1 MVVTGDRDSLQLVS
15 DDVTVLYP
23 RKGVSELTRFTPE
36 AVVEKY
42 GLTPQQYPDFAALRG
57 DPSDNLPGIPG
68 VGEKTATKWIAEYGS
83 LQALVDHVDTVKGKV
98 GDALR
103 ANLSHVVLN
112 RELTDLVRDVPLA
125 QTPDT
130 LRMQPWDRDQI
141 HRLFDD
147 LEFRVLR
154 DRLFDTLASAD
165 PEVDE
170 GFDVRGGALE
180 PGELAAWLAEHS
192 AGSRFGMAV
201 VGTHLAFDG
210 DATALAIVAA
220 DGDGRYLDTADLTS
234 GRRGGARRRGWPMPA
249 VPKALHEAKLAMH
262 DLEGRGWTLRGVTSD
277 TALAAYLVRPGQR
290 SFALDDLSLRY
301 LKRELR
307 ADNPEQQQLSLLDD
321 SDGVDDQAVQTS
333 ILRASAVMDLADA
346 LDEEL
351 ARIDSASLLGEM
363 ELPVQRVLAEMETA
377 GIAVDLGQLSEL
389 QSEFADQ
396 IRDAAEAAYAVIG
409 KQINL
414 GSPKQLQ
421 VVLFDEL
428 EMPKTKR
435 TKTGYTTDADA
446 LQSLFDKTGHP
457 FLQHLLAHRDATRL
471 KVTVDG
477 LLNSV
482 ASDGRI
488 HTTFNQTIA
497 ATGRLSSTEPNLQN
511 IPIRTEAGRRIRDA
525 FVVGKGFAELM
536 TADYSQIEM
545 RIMAHLSKDEGLIEA
560 FNTGEDLH
568 SFVASRAF
576 SVPIDEV
583 TAELRRRVKAMSYG
597 LAYGLSA
604 YGLAAQLKISTEEAK
619 VQMEQYF
626 DRFGGVRDYLRDVVD
641 QARKDGYTSTVFGR
655 RRYLPEL
662 DSSNR
667 NVREAAERAALN
679 APIQGS
685 AADIIKVAMI
695 EVDKAIKDAGLTS
708 RMLLQVHD
716 ELLFEVAP
724 GERDQ
729 VESAGARQDG
739 RRLPAGR
746 AAGGVGR
753 IRPQLGLRG
762 ALERRTESSQGLQ
775 SRRAGPRSV
784 HGVGLLGQQR
794 VHPQVT
800 EAAVDAVPDEGQLH
814 HLGGEGLHGL
824 GRGFSAGPRRL
835 RYRCLAWADRAEP
848 GRLVG
853 CHQARRHHAGQLLGD
868 DALLLRRLATPSVI
882 ASPKTGII
890 QSTYTPKYA
899 PTPSSDEPFHSPVHD
914 HRADVAE
921 QQAAALARA
930 LRCCSANHTPM
941 PNNVVNSEWANG
953 PMISRIAAVSSESLT
968 VSPSG
973 DVEDV
978 LQPGEP
984 PPDQPG
990 VHQAVGQRIE
1000 LVAAPAGHHE
1010 QEEQPLGRLF
1020 CHRRAEHD
1028 RDRADR
1034 LRRARIDCGLDDELQ
1049 YRRDHDRHRCAPQEG
1064 QHQQPRRFGFPPVEP
1079 EIGQHDDR
1087 HGDAGQNEPD
1097 RRPDGVEG
1105 GQHDQ
1110 DQAGDG
1116 AQKDH
1121 HSKWRPDLADFLL
1134 NRRIRRNEL
1143 KWLLRRTGISHQS
1156 RVAGWAS
1163 PIGPG
1168 LSSVCTVE

>member
-1 MVVTGDRDSLQLVS
+1 MLLDGNSLAYRAFYALPAENFKTQGGLTTNAVYGFTAMLINLLRDEQPSHIAAAFDVSRQTFRVDKYPEYKAGRSATPDEFRGQIDITKEVLVALGITVLAEAGFEADDLIATLATQAEDEGYRVLVVTGDRDSLQLVS

-42 GLTPQQYPDFAALRG
+42 GLTPTQYPDFAALRG

-68 VGEKTATKWIAEYGS
+68 VGEKTASKWIIEYGS
-83 LQALVDHVDTVKGKV
+83 LQALVDNVDAVKGKV

-103 ANLSHVVLN
+103 ANLSSVVLN
-112 RELTDLVRDVPLA
+112 RELTDLVKDVPLA

-130 LRMQPWDRDQI
+130 LRMQPWDRDHI

-154 DRLFDTLASAD
+154 DRLFETLASAD
-165 PEVDE
+165 PEVDQ

-180 PGELAAWLAEHS
+180 SGELAGWLSAHS
-192 AGSRFGMAV
+192 DGNRFGMAV
-201 VGTHLAFDG
+201 VGTHLAFDA

-220 DGDGRYLDTADLTS
+220 DGDGRYLDTATLHPDDEAALAS
-234 GRRGGARRRGWPMPA
+234 WLADAGQ
-249 VPKALHEAKLAMH
+249 PKALHEAKLAMH
-262 DLEGRGWTLRGVTSD
+262 DIEGRGWKLAGVTSD

-321 SDGVDDQAVQTS
+321 SDGVDDQAVQTV

-351 ARIDSASLLGEM
+351 ARIDSSALLGNM
-363 ELPVQRVLAEMETA
+363 ELPVQRALAEMETA
-377 GIAVDLGQLSEL
+377 GIAVDLKLLAEL
-389 QSEFADQ
+389 QSEFANQ

-409 KQINL
+409 KQIYL

-511 IPIRTEAGRRIRDA
+511 IPIRTDAGRRIRDA
-525 FVVGKGFAELM
+525 FVVGKGSRGDFAELM

-545 RIMAHLSKDEGLIEA
+545 RIMAHLSQDEGVLEA

-583 TAELRRRVKAMSYG
+583 TPELRRRVKAMSYG

-626 DRFGGVRDYLRDVVD
+626 ARFGGVRDYLHEVVD
-641 QARKDGYTSTVFGR
+641 QARKDGYTSTVLGR

-662 DSSNR
+662 DSTNR
-667 NVREAAERAALN
+667 QVREAAERAALN

-695 EVDKAIKDAGLTS
+695 NVDKALKDAGLKS

-724 GERDQ
+724 GERDE
-729 VESAGARQDG
+729 VEN
-739 RRLPAGR
+739 
-746 AAGGVGR
+746 
-753 IRPQLGLRG
+753 
-762 ALERRTESSQGLQ
+762 
-775 SRRAGPRSV
+775 
-784 HGVGLLGQQR
+784 
-794 VHPQVT
+794 
-800 EAAVDAVPDEGQLH
+800 
-814 HLGGEGLHGL
+814 
-824 GRGFSAGPRRL
+824 
-835 RYRCLAWADRAEP
+835 
-848 GRLVG
+848 
-853 CHQARRHHAGQLLGD
+853 
-868 DALLLRRLATPSVI
+868 
-882 ASPKTGII
+882 
-890 QSTYTPKYA
+890 
-899 PTPSSDEPFHSPVHD
+899 
-914 HRADVAE
+914 
-921 QQAAALARA
+921 LAREQMGNA
-930 LRCCSANHTPM
+930 YPLDVPLEVSVGFGRSWDSAAH
-941 PNNVVNSEWANG
+941 
-953 PMISRIAAVSSESLT
+953 
-968 VSPSG
+968 
-973 DVEDV
+973 
-978 LQPGEP
+978 
-984 PPDQPG
+984 
-990 VHQAVGQRIE
+990 
-1000 LVAAPAGHHE
+1000 
-1010 QEEQPLGRLF
+1010 
-1020 CHRRAEHD
+1020 
-1028 RDRADR
+1028 
-1034 LRRARIDCGLDDELQ
+1034 
-1049 YRRDHDRHRCAPQEG
+1049 
-1064 QHQQPRRFGFPPVEP
+1064 
-1079 EIGQHDDR
+1079 
-1087 HGDAGQNEPD
+1087 
-1097 RRPDGVEG
+1097 
-1105 GQHDQ
+1105 
-1110 DQAGDG
+1110 
-1116 AQKDH
+1116 
-1121 HSKWRPDLADFLL
+1121 
-1134 NRRIRRNEL
+1134 
-1143 KWLLRRTGISHQS
+1143 
-1156 RVAGWAS
+1156 
-1163 PIGPG
+1163 
-1168 LSSVCTVE
+1168 

>member
-1 MVVTGDRDSLQLVS
+1 MLLDGNSLAYRAFYALPAENFKTQGGLTTNAVYGFTAMLINLLRDEQPSHIAAAFDVSRQTFRVDKYPEYKAGRSSTPDEFRGQIDITKEVLVALGITVLAEPGFEADDIIATLATQAEDDGYRVLVVSGDRDSLQLVS

-23 RKGVSELTRFTPE
+23 RKGVSELTRFTPD
-36 AVVEKY
+36 AVVDKY

-83 LQALVDHVDTVKGKV
+83 LQALVDNVDAVKGKV

-103 ANLSHVVLN
+103 ANLSSVVLN
-112 RELTDLVRDVPLA
+112 RELTDLVKDVPLP

-130 LRMQPWDRDQI
+130 LRMQPWDRDHI

-165 PEVDE
+165 PEVDQ

-180 PGELAAWLAEHS
+180 QGELAAWLAEHS
-192 AGSRFGMAV
+192 HGNRFGMAV
-201 VGTHLAFDG
+201 VGTHLAFDA

-220 DGDGRYLDTADLTS
+220 DGDGRYIDTAAMHPDDEAALGS
-234 GRRGGARRRGWPMPA
+234 WLADPGQ
-249 VPKALHEAKLAMH
+249 PKALHEAKLATH
-262 DLEGRGWTLRGVTSD
+262 DLEGRGWTLAGVTSD

-321 SDGVDDQAVQTS
+321 SLNEHGGVDDQAVQTV

-351 ARIDSASLLGEM
+351 ARIDSSALLGNM
-363 ELPVQRVLAEMETA
+363 ELPVQRALAEMETA
-377 GIAVDLGQLSEL
+377 GIAVDLDLLSEL
-389 QSEFADQ
+389 QSEFANL

-421 VVLFDEL
+421 VVLFEEL

-511 IPIRTEAGRRIRDA
+511 IPIRTDAGRRIRDA
-525 FVVGKGFAELM
+525 FVVGKGSQGDFAELM

-545 RIMAHLSKDEGLIEA
+545 RIMAHLSQDEGLIEA

-576 SVPIDEV
+576 NVPIDDV
-583 TAELRRRVKAMSYG
+583 TPELRRRVKAMSYG

-626 DRFGGVRDYLRDVVD
+626 ARFGGVRDYLHEVVD
-641 QARKDGYTSTVFGR
+641 QARKDGYTSTVLGR

-667 NVREAAERAALN
+667 QVREAAERAALN

-695 EVDKAIKDAGLTS
+695 NVDKALKDAGLKS

-716 ELLFEVAP
+716 ELLFEVAS
-724 GERDQ
+724 GERDE
-729 VESAGARQDG
+729 VEKLVREQMGNAYPLDVPLEVSVGFGRSWDSAA
-739 RRLPAGR
+739 
-746 AAGGVGR
+746 
-753 IRPQLGLRG
+753 
-762 ALERRTESSQGLQ
+762 
-775 SRRAGPRSV
+775 
-784 HGVGLLGQQR
+784 H
-794 VHPQVT
+794 
-800 EAAVDAVPDEGQLH
+800 
-814 HLGGEGLHGL
+814 
-824 GRGFSAGPRRL
+824 
-835 RYRCLAWADRAEP
+835 
-848 GRLVG
+848 
-853 CHQARRHHAGQLLGD
+853 
-868 DALLLRRLATPSVI
+868 
-882 ASPKTGII
+882 
-890 QSTYTPKYA
+890 
-899 PTPSSDEPFHSPVHD
+899 
-914 HRADVAE
+914 
-921 QQAAALARA
+921 
-930 LRCCSANHTPM
+930 
-941 PNNVVNSEWANG
+941 
-953 PMISRIAAVSSESLT
+953 
-968 VSPSG
+968 
-973 DVEDV
+973 
-978 LQPGEP
+978 
-984 PPDQPG
+984 
-990 VHQAVGQRIE
+990 
-1000 LVAAPAGHHE
+1000 
-1010 QEEQPLGRLF
+1010 
-1020 CHRRAEHD
+1020 
-1028 RDRADR
+1028 
-1034 LRRARIDCGLDDELQ
+1034 
-1049 YRRDHDRHRCAPQEG
+1049 
-1064 QHQQPRRFGFPPVEP
+1064 
-1079 EIGQHDDR
+1079 
-1087 HGDAGQNEPD
+1087 
-1097 RRPDGVEG
+1097 
-1105 GQHDQ
+1105 
-1110 DQAGDG
+1110 
-1116 AQKDH
+1116 
-1121 HSKWRPDLADFLL
+1121 
-1134 NRRIRRNEL
+1134 
-1143 KWLLRRTGISHQS
+1143 
-1156 RVAGWAS
+1156 
-1163 PIGPG
+1163 
-1168 LSSVCTVE
+1168 

>member
-1 MVVTGDRDSLQLVS
+1 MSPATSATNKKTASDAATDQKPTLMLLDGNSLAYRAFYALPAENFKTQGGLTTNAVYGFTAMLINLLRDEQPSHIAAAFDVSRKTFRVDKYPEYKAGRSSTPDEFRGQIDITKEVLGALGITVLAEEGFEADDIIATLATQAEDAGYRVLVVTGDRDALQLVS
-15 DDVTVLYP
+15 GDVTVLYP

-42 GLTPQQYPDFAALRG
+42 GLTPTQYPDFAALRG

-68 VGEKTATKWIAEYGS
+68 VGEKTASKWIVEYGS
-83 LQALVDHVDTVKGKV
+83 LQELVDNVDTVKGKV

-112 RELTDLVRDVPLA
+112 RELTDLVKDVPLA

-130 LRMQPWDRDQI
+130 LRMQPWNRDQI

-154 DRLFDTLASAD
+154 DRLFDTLASTD
-165 PEVDE
+165 PEVDQ
-170 GFDVRGGALE
+170 GFDIRGGALE
-180 PGELAAWLAEHS
+180 AGELAGWLSEH
-192 AGSRFGMAV
+192 GSGRFGLAV
-201 VGTHLAFDG
+201 VGTHLAFDA
-210 DATALAIVAA
+210 DATALAVVAA
-220 DGDGRYLDTADLTS
+220 DGDGRYIDTAALNSDDEAALAAWLADPS
-234 GRRGGARRRGWPMPA
+234 Q
-249 VPKALHEAKLAMH
+249 PKALHEAKLAMH
-262 DLEGRGWTLRGVTSD
+262 DLEGRGWKLTGVTSD

-307 ADNPEQQQLSLLDD
+307 ADNEEQQQLSLLDD
-321 SDGVDDQAVQTS
+321 SDGVDDQAVQTV

-351 ARIDSASLLGEM
+351 ARIESSALLSDM
-363 ELPVQRVLAEMETA
+363 ELPVQRTLAEMESA
-377 GIAVDLGQLSEL
+377 GIAVDRDLLSEL

-446 LQSLFDKTGHP
+446 LQSLFDKTAHP

-477 LLNSV
+477 LLNSI
-482 ASDGRI
+482 ASDGRV

-511 IPIRTEAGRRIRDA
+511 IPIRTDAGRRIRDA
-525 FVVGKGFAELM
+525 FVVGNGYGELM

-560 FNTGEDLH
+560 FRTGEDLH

-695 EVDKAIKDAGLTS
+695 NVDAALKDAGLKS
-708 RMLLQVHD
+708 RILLQVHD
-716 ELLFEVAP
+716 ELLFEVAE

-729 VESAGARQDG
+729 IEELVREQMGNAYPLDVPLEVSVGYG
-739 RRLPAGR
+739 R
-746 AAGGVGR
+746 
-753 IRPQLGLRG
+753 
-762 ALERRTESSQGLQ
+762 SW
-775 SRRAGPRSV
+775 
-784 HGVGLLGQQR
+784 
-794 VHPQVT
+794 
-800 EAAVDAVPDEGQLH
+800 D
-814 HLGGEGLHGL
+814 
-824 GRGFSAGPRRL
+824 
-835 RYRCLAWADRAEP
+835 
-848 GRLVG
+848 
-853 CHQARRHHAGQLLGD
+853 
-868 DALLLRRLATPSVI
+868 
-882 ASPKTGII
+882 
-890 QSTYTPKYA
+890 
-899 PTPSSDEPFHSPVHD
+899 
-914 HRADVAE
+914 
-921 QQAAALARA
+921 AAA
-930 LRCCSANHTPM
+930 H
-941 PNNVVNSEWANG
+941 
-953 PMISRIAAVSSESLT
+953 
-968 VSPSG
+968 
-973 DVEDV
+973 
-978 LQPGEP
+978 
-984 PPDQPG
+984 
-990 VHQAVGQRIE
+990 
-1000 LVAAPAGHHE
+1000 
-1010 QEEQPLGRLF
+1010 
-1020 CHRRAEHD
+1020 
-1028 RDRADR
+1028 
-1034 LRRARIDCGLDDELQ
+1034 
-1049 YRRDHDRHRCAPQEG
+1049 
-1064 QHQQPRRFGFPPVEP
+1064 
-1079 EIGQHDDR
+1079 
-1087 HGDAGQNEPD
+1087 
-1097 RRPDGVEG
+1097 
-1105 GQHDQ
+1105 
-1110 DQAGDG
+1110 
-1116 AQKDH
+1116 
-1121 HSKWRPDLADFLL
+1121 
-1134 NRRIRRNEL
+1134 
-1143 KWLLRRTGISHQS
+1143 
-1156 RVAGWAS
+1156 
-1163 PIGPG
+1163 
-1168 LSSVCTVE
+1168 